1 MQRLIGWAG
10 ESLAWAYWMSLHS
23 SCVSDEGTYLYP
35 MRWGGLEYTRVEYDD
50 WWVWSTCSVTYGG
63 EYRVKRLILPVK
75 LSSWLR
81 LQKSSSLSLNRW
93 IAKIRWAETCGGTER
108 VLFDALFLIFFT
120 EHQKELHF
128 CSFMRSW
135 ICEDVNESRPAKYF
149 FFLSFSDYFPKDKA
163 NYMII
168 INSLCLASH
177 SLFSRSLG

>member
-108 VLFDALFLIFFT
+108 VLFDAFFWFFLQNIRKNFIFVVLCAHEYVKTWMRVGQPNIFFFYLF
-120 EHQKELHF
+120 Q
-128 CSFMRSW
+128 
-135 ICEDVNESRPAKYF
+135 
-149 FFLSFSDYFPKDKA
+149 
-163 NYMII
+163 II
-168 INSLCLASH
+168 SPRTKQIIWSL
-177 SLFSRSLG
+177 